1 MSAVIRRNLITTSA
15 VLVVSMICTGCKYDG
30 STLQM
35 NSDSPSP
42 FLGLQWSVKNNQPK
56 PKRPDVPMR
65 LVRAD
70 YARADDS
77 RVDEKPVSDQDSV
90 DLTAPLIADNRVPD
104 NTLVPEDRTSNEL
117 IPDSPR
123 RESGRPSNLV
133 PTSDSQRATG
143 RVRYSLERTS
153 DSSANLADEMSIR
166 LRQF

>member
-1 MSAVIRRNLITTSA
+1 MSAVFPRNLITTSA
-15 VLVVSMICTGCKYDG
+15 VLLCSMICTGCKYDG

-42 FLGLQWSVKNNQPK
+42 FLGLQWSVKNDQPK

-65 LVRAD
+65 LVSANYARAD
-70 YARADDS
+70 YARAD
-77 RVDEKPVSDQDSV
+77 EK
-90 DLTAPLIADNRVPD
+90 
-104 NTLVPEDRTSNEL
+104 LVPEDRISTEL
-117 IPDSPR
+117 IPDSVP
-123 RESGRPSNLV
+123 RESVRPSNLV